1 MKSFLRSAIAV
12 LVDKVLGPEEQF
24 VPGDICS
31 ARRSYVTPGG
41 GTLLRGTRV
50 EIKDAVDPQGRLQ
63 VRIIDLPDHDWGERM
78 SRLPYGP
85 GFIIFVDPDC
95 LERE

>member
-12 LVDKVLGPEEQF
+12 LADKLLGPEEEF
-24 VPGDICS
+24 IAGDKCT
-31 ARRSYVTPGG
+31 ARRSHVTPGG
-41 GTLLRGTRV
+41 GTLLKGTRV
-50 EIKDAVDPQGRLQ
+50 EVKGAVDPHGRIQ
-63 VRIIDLPDHDWGERM
+63 VQVIDIPDYDWGERT

-85 GFIIFVDPDC
+85 GFVIYVEPDC